1 MFTFNTFHYFSN
13 NINLME
19 INSIFLDLVPYLI
32 PLLMIGVGTDLDIES
47 FKNLITNSK
56 SSIIGLLIQVTLLP
70 IVGIV
75 TSLFID
81 NQSVAIGIIVIMCA
95 PGGHISSMYS
105 SLMKGNVALTTSL
118 TIVTQLI
125 AFATIPF
132 WLNVASIFNDKV
144 GVQVQIDSTELLIEL
159 LYLVLIPVIIGMVI
173 KYYFPEKATNSQ
185 PNIKKVFTVVT
196 LILAIGV
203 PIELNDVLVD
213 IFKSSFIFV
222 VLNLLA
228 IFVGINLVSKITK
241 ISDEDRKGIIA
252 EGTLQNFPIAAA
264 VALLG
269 LNIITIVALS
279 YFLISSILVGFYAV
293 YKSRS

>member
-1 MFTFNTFHYFSN
+1 
-13 NINLME
+13 ME

-32 PLLMIGVGTDLDIES
+32 PLLMIGVGTDLDIDS
-47 FKNLITNSK
+47 FKNLFTNSK
-56 SSIIGLLIQVTLLP
+56 SSIVGLLIQITLLP
-70 IVGIV
+70 IVGII

-81 NQSVAIGIIVIMCA
+81 SQSIAIGIFVILCA

-132 WLNVASIFNDKV
+132 WLNVASLFNNRV
-144 GVQVQIDSTELLIEL
+144 GVQVKIDSTELLIQL
-159 LYLVLIPVIIGMVI
+159 LYLVLIPVVIGMI
-173 KYYFPEKATNSQ
+173 LKYYFPEKALNSQ
-185 PNIKKVFTVVT
+185 PNIKKIFTVVT
-196 LILAIGV
+196 LIIAIGV
-203 PIELNDVLVD
+203 PIELSDIIVD

-222 VLNLLA
+222 IANLLI
-228 IFVGINLVSKITK
+228 IFVGINFISKISK
-241 ISDEDRKGIIA
+241 ISDVDRKGIIA

-264 VALLG
+264 VASLLEI
-269 LNIITIVALS
+269 NIITIVALS

-293 YKSRS
+293 YKSRN

>member
-1 MFTFNTFHYFSN
+1 
-13 NINLME
+13 ME

-132 WLNVASIFNDKV
+132 WLNVASLFNNRV
-144 GVQVQIDSTELLIEL
+144 GVQVKIDSTELLIQL
-159 LYLVLIPVIIGMVI
+159 LYLVLIPVVIGMI
-173 KYYFPEKATNSQ
+173 LKYYFPEKALNSQ
-185 PNIKKVFTVVT
+185 PNIKKIFTVVT
-196 LILAIGV
+196 LIIAIGV
-203 PIELNDVLVD
+203 PIELSDIIVD

-222 VLNLLA
+222 IANLLI
-228 IFVGINLVSKITK
+228 IFVGINYISKISK
-241 ISDEDRKGIIA
+241 ISDVDRKGIIA

-264 VALLG
+264 VASLLEI
-269 LNIITIVALS
+269 NIITIVALS

-293 YKSRS
+293 YKSRN

>member
-1 MFTFNTFHYFSN
+1 
-13 NINLME
+13 ME
-19 INSIFLDLVPYLI
+19 INSFFLDLVPFLI
-32 PLLMIGVGTDLDIES
+32 PLLMIGVGTDLNIES

-56 SSIIGLLIQVTLLP
+56 SSIVGLLIQVTLLP
-70 IVGIV
+70 IVGIA

-118 TIVTQLI
+118 TIVTQFI

-132 WLNVASIFNDKV
+132 WLNVASLFNNRV
-144 GVQVQIDSTELLIEL
+144 GVQVKIDSTELLIQL
-159 LYLVLIPVIIGMVI
+159 LYLVLIPVVIGMI
-173 KYYFPEKATNSQ
+173 LKYYFPEKALNSQ
-185 PNIKKVFTVVT
+185 PNIKKIFTLVT
-196 LILAIGV
+196 LIIAIGV
-203 PIELNDVLVD
+203 PIELSDVIVD

-222 VLNLLA
+222 IANLLI
-228 IFVGINLVSKITK
+228 IFVGINFISKISK
-241 ISDEDRKGIIA
+241 ISDVDRKGIIA

-264 VALLG
+264 VASLLEI
-269 LNIITIVALS
+269 NIITIVALS

-293 YKSRS
+293 YKSRN

>member
-1 MFTFNTFHYFSN
+1 
-13 NINLME
+13 ME
-19 INSIFLDLVPYLI
+19 INSFFLDLVPYLI

-56 SSIIGLLIQVTLLP
+56 SSIVGLLIQVTLLP

-132 WLNVASIFNDKV
+132 WLNVASLFNNRV
-144 GVQVQIDSTELLIEL
+144 GVQVKIDSTELLIQL
-159 LYLVLIPVIIGMVI
+159 LYLVLIPVVIGMI
-173 KYYFPEKATNSQ
+173 LKYYFPEKALNSQ
-185 PNIKKVFTVVT
+185 PNIKKIFTVVT
-196 LILAIGV
+196 LIIAIGV
-203 PIELNDVLVD
+203 PIELSDIIVD

-222 VLNLLA
+222 IANLLI
-228 IFVGINLVSKITK
+228 IFVGINFISKISK
-241 ISDEDRKGIIA
+241 ISDVDRKGIIA

-264 VALLG
+264 VASLLEI
-269 LNIITIVALS
+269 NIITIVALS

-293 YKSRS
+293 YKSRN

>member
-1 MFTFNTFHYFSN
+1 
-13 NINLME
+13 ME
-19 INSIFLDLVPYLI
+19 INSFFLDLVPFLI
-32 PLLMIGVGTDLDIES
+32 PLLMIGVGTDLNIES

-56 SSIIGLLIQVTLLP
+56 SSIVGLLIQVTILP
-70 IVGIV
+70 IVGIA

-132 WLNVASIFNDKV
+132 WLNVASLFNNRV
-144 GVQVQIDSTELLIEL
+144 GVQVKIDSTELLIQL
-159 LYLVLIPVIIGMVI
+159 LYLVLIPVVIGMI
-173 KYYFPEKATNSQ
+173 LKYYFPEKALNSQ
-185 PNIKKVFTVVT
+185 PNIKKIFTVVT
-196 LILAIGV
+196 LIIAIGV
-203 PIELNDVLVD
+203 PIELSDVIVD

-222 VLNLLA
+222 IANLLI
-228 IFVGINLVSKITK
+228 IFVGINFISKISK
-241 ISDEDRKGIIA
+241 ISDMDRKGIIA

-264 VALLG
+264 VASLLEI
-269 LNIITIVALS
+269 NIITIVALS

-293 YKSRS
+293 YKSRN

>member
-1 MFTFNTFHYFSN
+1 
-13 NINLME
+13 ME
-19 INSIFLDLVPYLI
+19 INSFFLDLVPFLI
-32 PLLMIGVGTDLDIES
+32 PLLMIGVGTDLNIES
-47 FKNLITNSK
+47 FKNLITNST
-56 SSIIGLLIQVTLLP
+56 SSIVGLLIQITLLP
-70 IVGIV
+70 IVGIA

-132 WLNVASIFNDKV
+132 WLNVASLFNNRV
-144 GVQVQIDSTELLIEL
+144 GVQVKIDSTELLIQL
-159 LYLVLIPVIIGMVI
+159 LYLVLIPVVIGMI
-173 KYYFPEKATNSQ
+173 LKYYFPEKALNSQ
-185 PNIKKVFTVVT
+185 PNIKKIFTVVT
-196 LILAIGV
+196 LIIAIGV
-203 PIELNDVLVD
+203 PIELSDVIVD

-222 VLNLLA
+222 IANLLI
-228 IFVGINLVSKITK
+228 IFVGINFVSKISK
-241 ISDEDRKGIIA
+241 ISDIDRKGIIA

-264 VALLG
+264 VASLLEI
-269 LNIITIVALS
+269 NIITIVALS

-293 YKSRS
+293 YKSRN